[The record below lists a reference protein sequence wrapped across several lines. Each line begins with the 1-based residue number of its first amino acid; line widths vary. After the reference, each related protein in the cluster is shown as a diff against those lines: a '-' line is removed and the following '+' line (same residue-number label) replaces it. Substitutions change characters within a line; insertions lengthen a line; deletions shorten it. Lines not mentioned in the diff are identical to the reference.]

1 MSLHAASSAQLENSE
16 EEGQEPIAEGTP
28 VEEGTPV
35 DGASLAPVASDVSV
49 AASRWTVPSAHSP
62 ARRWEVTAMVILTIL
77 VHAGFALGA
86 HLDSKKP
93 RAAKRWT
100 KVEIDVS
107 RPPPPPPKAV
117 VPPPEPPKPV
127 KAAPP
132 PKPLAAVEKVV
143 PEKAAPE
150 PPPPQDTGS
159 SLPSDPEGE
168 LFRGTGGLGT
178 AAPAPPAPPAP
189 VVAPPPPPAP
199 VIQAKEGANYLKN
212 PRPPYPARAQRE
224 GWEGT
229 TLLRVQVSALGKPG
243 SIQIQTSSGR
253 SVLDD
258 AAIEAVKRW
267 TFTPATQGGTAISG
281 YVTVPIVFKLQ

>member
-16 EEGQEPIAEGTP
+16 EDGQESIEEGTP
-28 VEEGTPV
+28 VE
-35 DGASLAPVASDVSV
+35 GASLAPVSSDVPV

-62 ARRWEVTAMVILTIL
+62 ARRWEVTALVILTIL
-77 VHAGFALGA
+77 VHAGFAFGA

-107 RPPPPPPKAV
+107 RPPPPPPPKAV
-117 VPPPEPPKPV
+117 IPPPEPPKPV

-143 PEKAAPE
+143 PEKPTPE

-178 AAPAPPAPPAP
+178 AAPA
-189 VVAPPPPPAP
+189 PPAP

-229 TLLRVQVSALGKPG
+229 TLLRVQVSPLGKPG

-281 YVTVPIVFKLQ
+281 WVTVPIVFKLQ